1 MKNIL
6 GLCFPC
12 MQGEGTND
20 TSNMNTKIRLTI
32 HSNSKCCNQ
41 TKTIEISN
49 DHLQEFKAIVDE
61 FLKKIEK

>member
-6 GLCFPC
+6 GICFPC
-12 MQGEGTND
+12 MQGEGTSD
-20 TSNMNTKIRLTI
+20 TLNTKIKLTI

-49 DHLQEFKAIVDE
+49 NHLEEFKTIVDD

>member
-1 MKNIL
+1 
-6 GLCFPC
+6 
-12 MQGEGTND
+12 MQGEGTSD
-20 TSNMNTKIRLTI
+20 TLNTKIKLTI

-49 DHLQEFKAIVDE
+49 NHLEEFKAIVDD